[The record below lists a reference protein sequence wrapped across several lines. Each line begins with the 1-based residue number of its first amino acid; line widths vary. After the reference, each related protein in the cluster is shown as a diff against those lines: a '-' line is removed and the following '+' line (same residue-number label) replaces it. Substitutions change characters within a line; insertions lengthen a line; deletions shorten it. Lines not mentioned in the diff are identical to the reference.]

1 MRNSPARLKLLEG
14 GGGPGSQKAR
24 RWRSSQRRGVV
35 ESCPSGDLL
44 AAQPPTHREIHY
56 SIQPGDT
63 QKHRRRHTWADSQ
76 KRHLGICHGLGIT
89 HTRGLTKRHTE
100 RDSLRADTSRR
111 THEKTIGRIT
121 PTHTHTHTHTRP
133 TSGFIRIHKALAEAQ
148 PSLYTPGHFE
158 VQIFP
163 PRERSKLWVRGG
175 SLRTP

>member
-1 MRNSPARLKLLEG
+1 M
-14 GGGPGSQKAR
+14 
-24 RWRSSQRRGVV
+24 

-121 PTHTHTHTHTRP
+121 PRHTHTHTHTHTHAPQADSYGYPRHWQKRSHP
-133 TSGFIRIHKALAEAQ
+133 FTLPGTLKSRYFPLEKEASFGCVGGHCEPPSSG
-148 PSLYTPGHFE
+148 
-158 VQIFP
+158 IFP
-163 PRERSKLWVRGG
+163 DPAHAAQGWEEQGH
-175 SLRTP
+175 